1 MISNEKSRRR
11 KIQKDNIEK
20 ESKGTIKLQ
29 TRDKKML

>member
-11 KIQKDNIEK
+11 KTQNDNIEK